1 MTMQTASEHRMSD
14 MADARYPADLG
25 HHVRS
30 YLNRK
35 GEKPPSDEVITQL
48 LETLFFA
55 SLRHEEAQPT
65 LCRVAFIDRRN
76 PDPKPP
82 EHIVA
87 DRWKFFKLT
96 NDVPFT
102 VSNLVK
108 LSQAVDPWGS
118 TLAVDA
124 DGEGGLKIWGLIDQ
138 SVHFSA
144 FLVKEASS
152 GPEMPGMFQAVIEG
166 IAEVSAYKN
175 NVLLGTLKQDVLIAH
190 QHRVFDKGPVHSKML
205 PWIGKYRAR
214 VKEVAGEVPYGA
226 RDHWEESLNDLWF
239 SALCRLLIGIHRY
252 RHGGAVLISDDP
264 ADLAVKY
271 SLEYP
276 RLKDALVRVGTQEI
290 LKTFYSDE
298 IFETYIDKHRPEMP
312 VNLHLDES
320 LAAAQFEG
328 SRNELKGCLRFL
340 TSLSRVDGLLWL
352 DSDLCLRGFG
362 VEITIQND
370 PAGAFAA
377 QNSDATKR
385 TVLVPNHFGMRH
397 RSMLRYCGVHENAV
411 GFVVSQDGDVRTIT
425 KVDEDVVLWDRTR
438 LQSVRTPRS
447 SKSLRHHRVHRRK
460 RKRKH

>member
-1 MTMQTASEHRMSD
+1 MTTRTASEHKMSD
-14 MADARYPADLG
+14 MADARYPADLA

-30 YLNRK
+30 YLDRK
-35 GEKPPSDEVITQL
+35 AEKPPSDEVITQL

-65 LCRVAFIDRRN
+65 LCRVTFIDRGD

-82 EHIVA
+82 ERIVA
-87 DRWKFFKLT
+87 DRWKFFKLA

-118 TLAVDA
+118 TLAVDG

-144 FLVKEASS
+144 FLVKEASI

-166 IAEVSAYKN
+166 IGEVSAYKN
-175 NVLLGTLKQDVLIAH
+175 NVLLGTLKQDVLITH
-190 QHRVFDKGPVHSKML
+190 QHRVFDKGPVYSKML
-205 PWIGKYRAR
+205 PWVHKYRAR
-214 VKEVAGEVPYGA
+214 VKESVGKVAYGA
-226 RDHWEESLNDLWF
+226 RDHWDESLSDLWF

-252 RHGGAVLISDDP
+252 RHGGAVLISDEP

-298 IFETYIDKHRPEMP
+298 IFERYIDKHHLQMP
-312 VNLHLDES
+312 LELHLDES
-320 LAAAQFEG
+320 VAVDEFED
-328 SRNELKGCLRFL
+328 SQNELKGCLRFL

-352 DSDLCLRGFG
+352 DSDLFLRGFG
-362 VEITIQND
+362 VEITVQDD
-370 PAGAFAA
+370 PLAAFAA
-377 QNSDATKR
+377 QDSDATKR

-397 RSMLRYCGVHENAV
+397 RSMLRYCGVHENAI
-411 GFVVSQDGDVRTIT
+411 GFVVSQDGDIRTIT
-425 KVDEDVVLWDRTR
+425 KVEDAVLLWDRTR
-438 LQSVRTPRS
+438 LQSVRTPRT
-447 SKSLRHHRVHRRK
+447 SKSLHHRRVHHRK